1 MSLSDA
7 QFADTVN
14 ETGGASRE
22 WDTAAE
28 PPKRGYMVS
37 TPSSEAV
44 HPGNLSAAQVGEH
57 YRASGA
63 EAKKRQAAGEEV
75 YQGGWRAG
83 HPDTN
88 EPSAFLDVSTRHDQP
103 WGAVKELSQR
113 RGQLG
118 AFHLPTLGN
127 TYETHMAFRDMPG
140 PQSNKEWASS
150 PDRPSKYERGPEG
163 APELEQHS
171 GTLNGKKHTLENVM
185 QTIERGRLSGGSRA
199 R

>member
-14 ETGGASRE
+14 TGGASRR
-22 WDTAAE
+22 WDTNEE
-28 PPKRGYMVS
+28 PPTRGYMIS

-44 HPGNLSAAQVGEH
+44 HPGNVTTEQVAAH
-57 YRASGA
+57 RASSGA
-63 EAKKRQAAGEEV
+63 DASARKAAGEEV
-75 YQGGWRAG
+75 YQGGWQAP
-83 HPDTN
+83 HPTTQ
-88 EPSAFLDVSTRHDQP
+88 EPSSFLDVSTRHEQP
-103 WGAVKELSQR
+103 WGEVKEISQR

-140 PQSNKEWASS
+140 PQADKDWASS

-163 APELEQHS
+163 APELEQHA
-171 GTLNGKKHTLENVM
+171 GTLNGKRHTLEDVM
-185 QTIERGRLSGGSRA
+185 RTIERGRLSGGSRA